1 MDRKELKRIELFH
14 SRGQHL
20 CKFIETKESVLHPKK
35 FHYPHRIGLKHQY
48 GRRFII
54 LEHQYDRRNVM
65 CKASIQS
72 RSCCSL
78 EALTAFV
85 SHVQHKTQIRE
96 KTTVGFL
103 Y

>member
-1 MDRKELKRIELFH
+1 MAAV
-14 SRGQHL
+14 S
-20 CKFIETKESVLHPKK
+20 
-35 FHYPHRIGLKHQY
+35 Y
-48 GRRFII
+48 I

-72 RSCCSL
+72 RSCCCL